1 MINVPRNLDIGKV
14 LIAPKYKKVTKN
26 FYFIGGGLTSRTF
39 YEDSCEWIAIY
50 PSDKCNEY
58 YNLSDNFEEIIMAA
72 DQVPAPDY
80 SVNLN
85 LSKKLTEFLQSSNL
99 KYDIKNEYNDLL
111 YLIEPINRMQEYLY
125 RESKKGNEKIS
136 YDASK
141 LITTSVYF
149 NGGKLENQILEEHE
163 YFLIDTN
170 MHIPVSYGFINNEIP
185 YILKSDLIKRGNNKC
200 LIKSLFR
207 K

>member
-1 MINVPRNLDIGKV
+1 
-14 LIAPKYKKVTKN
+14 
-26 FYFIGGGLTSRTF
+26 
-39 YEDSCEWIAIY
+39 
-50 PSDKCNEY
+50 
-58 YNLSDNFEEIIMAA
+58 MAT
-72 DQVPAPDY
+72 DQVLAPDY

-99 KYDIKNEYNDLL
+99 KYDIKNIEYNDLL

-149 NGGKLENQILEEHE
+149 NGGKLENQILEEHK

-185 YILKSDLIKRGNNKC
+185 YILKSDLIKRDNNKC